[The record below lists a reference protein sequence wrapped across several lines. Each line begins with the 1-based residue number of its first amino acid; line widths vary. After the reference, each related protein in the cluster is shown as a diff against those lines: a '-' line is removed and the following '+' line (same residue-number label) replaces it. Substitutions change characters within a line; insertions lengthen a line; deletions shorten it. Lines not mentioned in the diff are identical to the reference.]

1 MKVSNEGRE
10 DTTSKDRVFF
20 RFLVLAL
27 SGDRF
32 DLL

>member
-10 DTTSKDRVFF
+10 DATSKDRVVF

-27 SGDRF
+27 SGD
-32 DLL
+32 LSEIL